1 MSFVP
6 RLPKKFNA
14 AQFYVDRHLREGGGN
29 KPAVISG
36 DQTLT
41 YRQVSEA
48 VNRATN
54 ALRRAGIRRG
64 DRVLLVLFDSP
75 AFVAAFWGA
84 IKLGAI
90 PVPVNTLLSAEEYEF
105 ILTDSAARGL
115 IVESALYEK
124 IAPALRSKASLKCF
138 WVQGRKRRGHKSFEK
153 ELERSSP
160 KTKAAATLRD
170 DPAFWLYTSGSTGRP
185 KASIHRHH
193 DMACCLQ
200 TFGKHVLGIHADDV
214 TFSTSKLSFAYG
226 LGNALHY
233 PFGVR
238 ATTVLLPEK
247 PTPEKIL
254 ETLRRYRPTIFY
266 SVPSI
271 YAALLHTRGAR
282 AADFRSVRIAVSAGE
297 ALPAALWKRFRQRFG
312 MALVDGIGSTEM
324 LQTFISNRPGD
335 ILPGSSGKPVPGYD
349 VKIVDERERKL
360 PAGRM
365 GELWVRGA
373 SAAAGYWRRSELTRQ
388 VFRGKW
394 VVTGDLYRRD
404 RQGYYWHCGRSD
416 DLMKV
421 NALWVSPLEIES
433 VLLEHPR
440 VLECAVV
447 GAKDNDGLTKPKAF
461 VVLEKTRASVK
472 SVQADIARFL
482 ARRLPR
488 FKVPQWIEC
497 CAFLPRTATGKIQ
510 RFKLREP
517 LPSSGDIRS

>member
-6 RLPKKFNA
+6 RLPKQFNA
-14 AQFYVDRHLREGGGN
+14 AQFYVDRHLEEGRAD
-29 KPAVISG
+29 KPAVICG
-36 DQTLT
+36 DQMLT
-41 YRQVSEA
+41 YWQVAEA
-48 VNRATN
+48 VNRAAN
-54 ALRRAGIRRG
+54 ALRRAGIRRK

-90 PVPVNTLLSAEEYEF
+90 PVPVNTFLTAEEYRF
-105 ILTDSAARGL
+105 ILTDSGARGL
-115 IVESALYEK
+115 IIESALSER
-124 IAPALRSKASLKCF
+124 IVPLLRRKSSLKCL
-138 WVQGRKRRGHKSFEK
+138 WVHGEKRKGHECFEK
-153 ELERSSP
+153 ELARSSP
-160 KTKAAATLRD
+160 KAKAAVTDRD
-170 DPAFWLYTSGSTGRP
+170 GPAFWLYTSGSTGLP
-185 KASIHRHH
+185 KGSIHHQR
-193 DMACCLQ
+193 DMVCCLQ
-200 TFGKHVLGIHADDV
+200 TFGKHVLGIRTDDV
-214 TFSTSKLSFAYG
+214 TFSTSKLFFAYG

-233 PFGVR
+233 PFGVG

-266 SVPSI
+266 AVPSI
-271 YAALLHTRGAR
+271 YAALLQTKDAR
-282 AADFRSVRIAVSAGE
+282 PADFRSVRVAVSAGE
-297 ALPAALWKRFRQRFG
+297 ALPAALWNRFRNRFG
-312 MALVDGIGSTEM
+312 VAIVDGIGSTEM

-335 ILPGSSGKPVPGYD
+335 IMPGSSGKPVPGYD
-349 VKIVDERERKL
+349 VKIVDERGRKL

-373 SAAAGYWRRSELTRQ
+373 SAAAGYWQRPELTRQ

-394 VVTGDLYRRD
+394 VVTGDRYLRD

-433 VLLEHPR
+433 VLLEHPQ

-447 GAKDNDGLTKPKAF
+447 GAKDRDGLIKPKAF
-461 VVLEKTRASVK
+461 VVLEKTRASTE
-472 SVQADIARFL
+472 SVQAGIARFL

-488 FKVPQWIEC
+488 FKVPRWIEC
-497 CAFLPRTATGKIQ
+497 CASLPRTATGKIQ

-517 LPSSGDIRS
+517 LQSGWDLRS